1 MCSVDHTLTLVV
13 TPCILGGV
21 GGIGAG
27 SPGCIWPVSPRT
39 RKFRSVACVH
49 ALVSLSLVLVSC
61 PARWVPMVL
70 PPTRLDML
78 VMGRAPR
85 LAILLEGTARHTLL
99 LPCIRRDME
108 VLLPMATRAVTRC
121 TQRPRLRQGL
131 VGCSVQLFPSHV
143 QKSLR
148 RAVMCSFLSQVDTA
162 VMVATL
168 PQCLREDPWVL
179 LELVMRLAWQAPATR
194 CPGVPGTSVLRRK
207 LVTVRR
213 SSSTDTPFPS
223 AMCSR
228 CESFI
233 FQCERCY
240 IRSAD
245 H

>member
-1 MCSVDHTLTLVV
+1 MLCSVDHTLTLVV

-108 VLLPMATRAVTRC
+108 VLLPTATRAVTRC

-148 RAVMCSFLSQVDTA
+148 CAEVAPPCSD
-162 VMVATL
+162 
-168 PQCLREDPWVL
+168 VL
-179 LELVMRLAWQAPATR
+179 VSVSGGYGGYGGYASTVPTGGSMGPPGAGDA
-194 CPGVPGTSVLRRK
+194 PGVAGTSYKVPRGAR
-207 LVTVRR
+207 
-213 SSSTDTPFPS
+213 
-223 AMCSR
+223 
-228 CESFI
+228 
-233 FQCERCY
+233 Y
-240 IRSAD
+240 IGAEKETRDGKEVIIDRYAVPQR
-245 H
+245 HVQQV